1 MGIHKKYSLGDL
13 VWDDINRDGIQD
25 SDEQGVKDIEVIL
38 LDSNGNE
45 INRTKTD
52 ENGSY
57 IFEDLDNGD
66 YQVKFTIPDGY
77 MVTAQNA
84 GDDDTK
90 DSDPD
95 SDGTVNV
102 TIKDNDD
109 FTIDM
114 GIHKKYSLGDY
125 VWNDLNKNGI
135 QDADEPGIANIE
147 VELLD
152 ENGKSLAK
160 IQQIPMEN
168 INLTTWI
175 MEIIKLNSQFQ
186 KIMQLQFKTLEEMI
200 QKILTQ
206 TLMELSM

>member
-186 KIMQLQFKTLEEMI
+186 KIM
-200 QKILTQ
+200 
-206 TLMELSM
+206 